1 MLVCASIALSVL
13 GILFGKRFGDNVAH
27 AAHLGGILT
36 GVAFM
41 KFSLTEP
48 ENAWNPF
55 ESKRRKRELI
65 RAVSIK
71 IPKWPHGPAEGSGDV
86 SEKEFI
92 SREVDPILDKI
103 SQHGIQSLTEHERKV
118 LEAARN
124 KMAKR

>member
-1 MLVCASIALSVL
+1 
-13 GILFGKRFGDNVAH
+13 
-27 AAHLGGILT
+27 
-36 GVAFM
+36 
-41 KFSLTEP
+41 
-48 ENAWNPF
+48 
-55 ESKRRKRELI
+55 LI

-71 IPKWPHGPAEGSGDV
+71 IPKWPQGKSESSGEV
-86 SEKEFI
+86 SEQEFI